1 LYVLCFVPY
10 EFMSG
15 HSHWA
20 GIKHRKEI
28 NDSKRAK
35 IFTRLAKPIVL
46 AAREGG
52 ENPETNFKLRLA
64 IEKARQ
70 FNMPKDNIEK
80 AVKRGTGEIAGAE
93 IEEALY
99 EAVGPGGVMI
109 IIKTTTDNRNRTV
122 SEIKHILS
130 KNKAKLGEQG
140 STLWNFNQVGLISL
154 EKNSQW
160 EENELIAIDS
170 GAIDVKTDKEKT
182 FVYTKIQDLKKIQTI
197 FSQKKLPLIDFQ
209 IFYLPKN
216 IIQLNSKNQL
226 DYDKL
231 LEDLEDQEDVEEIFD
246 NL

>member
-1 LYVLCFVPY
+1 
-10 EFMSG
+10 MSG

-140 STLWNFNQVGLISL
+140 NTLWNFDQVGLISL

-160 EENELIAIDS
+160 KENELIAIDS

>member
-1 LYVLCFVPY
+1 
-10 EFMSG
+10 MSG

-52 ENPETNFKLRLA
+52 GNPETNFKLRLA
-64 IEKARQ
+64 VEKARQ

-182 FVYTKIQDLKKIQTI
+182 IRISF
-197 FSQKKLPLIDFQ
+197 
-209 IFYLPKN
+209 
-216 IIQLNSKNQL
+216 
-226 DYDKL
+226 
-231 LEDLEDQEDVEEIFD
+231 
-246 NL
+246 

>member
-1 LYVLCFVPY
+1 
-10 EFMSG
+10 MSG

-28 NDSKRAK
+28 NDSKKAK
-35 IFTRLAKPIVL
+35 VFTRLAKPIVI
-46 AAREGG
+46 ASREGG
-52 ENPETNFKLRLA
+52 GNPETNFKLRLA

-80 AVKRGTGEIAGAE
+80 AIKRGTGEIAGAE
-93 IEEALY
+93 IEEILY
-99 EAVGPGGVMI
+99 EAVGLGGIMI
-109 IIKTTTDNRNRTV
+109 LIKTTTDNSNRTV

-140 STLWNFNQVGLISL
+140 STLWNFDQVGLIFL

-170 GAIDVKTDKEKT
+170 GAIDVKTDEENT
-182 FVYTKIQDLKKIQTI
+182 LVYTKIQDLKKIQTI
-197 FSQKKLPLIDFQ
+197 FSQKNLPLIDFQ
-209 IFYLPKN
+209 LFYLPKN
-216 IIQLNSKNQL
+216 IIQLNSKNQAE
-226 DYDKL
+226 YDKL
-231 LEDLEDQEDVEEIFD
+231 LEELEEQEDVEDIFD